1 MDMHKILVID
11 DEKEIVSFIKEALEM
26 EGYYI
31 ITAYDGNEALT
42 KITSNPDL
50 ILLDI
55 MMPNIDGYEFCRKIR
70 EEIQCPILFLSAK
83 QGELD
88 KIKALSIGGD
98 DYITKPFSLK
108 ELRARVAAHL
118 RREERYNKNN
128 IRESKLSFGDL
139 CLDITNHKIAI
150 KNILINLTKK
160 EFEIVELLAMNSGQ
174 IFSKERIYESLW
186 GYDAEGDSS
195 TIAEH
200 VKNIRAKFKEI
211 DNKTEYIS
219 TVWGVGYRWEK
230 IR

>member
-1 MDMHKILVID
+1 MYKILVVD
-11 DEKEIVSFIKEALEM
+11 DEIEIVSFIKDALEM

-31 ITAYDGNEALT
+31 ITAYDGSDAMVQIAS
-42 KITSNPDL
+42 KPDL

-55 MMPNIDGYEFCRKIR
+55 MMPNLDGYSFCRRVR

-83 QGELD
+83 QDELD
-88 KIKALSIGGD
+88 KVKAFSVGGD

-128 IRESKLSFGDL
+128 IRESRINFGDL
-139 CLDITNHKIAI
+139 CLDTSKHKITI
-150 KNILINLTKK
+150 KDTLINLTKK
-160 EFEIVELLAMNSGQ
+160 EFEIVELLVMNSGQ

-200 VKNIRAKFKEI
+200 IKNIRAKFKEV
-211 DNKTEYIS
+211 DNKNEYIS

-230 IR
+230 IN

>member
-1 MDMHKILVID
+1 MYKILVID

-55 MMPNIDGYEFCRKIR
+55 MMPNTDGYEFCRKIR

-83 QGELD
+83 QDELD
-88 KIKALSIGGD
+88 KIKAFSIGGD

-118 RREERYNKNN
+118 RREERHSKNS
-128 IRESKLSFGDL
+128 IKESKISFGEL
-139 CLDITNHKIAI
+139 CLDIANHKIII
-150 KNILINLTKK
+150 KDALINLTKK

-211 DNKTEYIS
+211 NNKTEYIS

-230 IR
+230 LR